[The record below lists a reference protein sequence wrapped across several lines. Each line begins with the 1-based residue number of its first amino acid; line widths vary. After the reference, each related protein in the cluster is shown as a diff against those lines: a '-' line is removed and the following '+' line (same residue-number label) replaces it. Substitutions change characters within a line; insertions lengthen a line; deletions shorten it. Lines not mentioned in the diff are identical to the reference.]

1 MQVNGRVQR
10 YLSWDGYTGKSVL
23 LIKPEE
29 QELIK
34 ASKYPNI
41 LVYGVCQ
48 RFVVGT
54 PVMCHGEYERNA
66 NGNIVF
72 KAKDIRLHPWS
83 KETTASYLQA
93 IGSLTKKQSEAVI
106 GIENL
111 ANLHNDPNATEKL
124 QQAGLPKDTADTLLT
139 QIKNN
144 ALFGDCLNFIVS
156 YGGTWSMAQ
165 KVFKKYQGN
174 ALELI
179 KKNPYRYGWD
189 AGLSIE
195 ACDEIAGAGM
205 LDYDLAGSRTATAI
219 RKAVAA
225 AATSGHVYTDIS
237 ECIKEVQKL
246 IPETPEQQIR
256 IVMGMS
262 ADEGLIYDST
272 SEEISDK
279 GLRTDEEDVG
289 KHLLRL
295 KSNARK
301 LRIDEDLIR
310 ETETKFSIRY
320 AKRQKDAIRLLE
332 QGGVC
337 IVTGG
342 PGTGKTTVLNGLIY
356 AYKKRNPT
364 GTVMLMAPTGRA
376 AQRMTESTRHE
387 ATTIHIAL
395 GFNPFDGLPYYSVT
409 NPLTADLIVVDEA
422 SMLDVE
428 LAAMLLKAVPS
439 GATVILVGDIHQLPP
454 VGPGNVLLDIIAS
467 NAVPCVKLAMVYRQG
482 EESSIVLNA
491 AKVNQGK
498 SDFITDK
505 DFQVCRKERAS
516 QCTAAVKEMF
526 CKYYDKNHPLDT
538 QVLCPTHK
546 GECGVSALNALLQA
560 IVNPKSASKPEI
572 RYGQRI
578 FRLGDKVIFTAN
590 NYRLGYY
597 NGDIGILS
605 AMTDTDVTV
614 DIQGKSLHLGGA
626 DLGDMLLAYCI
637 SIHKSQGS
645 EFKHAII
652 VMVGPTV
659 MMKRNLLYTAITR
672 AKKTVVLVDCA
683 DNSAKAAKNND
694 AIRRNTHLKE
704 YLNSS
709 ANR

>member
-1 MQVNGRVQR
+1 MQINGKVSK
-10 YLSWDGYTGKSVL
+10 YLSWDGYTGRSVFL
-23 LIKPEE
+23 MKPESD
-29 QELIK
+29 ELTK
-34 ASKYPNI
+34 HSRYPNI

-48 RFVVGT
+48 RFVVGS
-54 PVMCHGEYERNA
+54 P
-66 NGNIVF
+66 IVC
-72 KAKDIRLHPWS
+72 KGRVRSNKGGIVLDAKDVRLHPWS
-83 KETTASYLQA
+83 KETAMSYLQS
-93 IGSLTKKQSEAVI
+93 IGTLTKRQCEAVV
-106 GIENL
+106 GMENL
-111 ANLHNDPNATEKL
+111 TNLHNDPDAVDKL
-124 QQAGLPKDTADTLLT
+124 QRAGLTKEAADTLLI

-144 ALFGDCLNFIVS
+144 ALFGDCLNFISS
-156 YGGTWSMAQ
+156 YGGTWSMVQ

-174 ALELI
+174 TLELI

-189 AGLSIE
+189 AGLSLE
-195 ACDEIAGAGM
+195 ACDDIAGSGI
-205 LDYDLAGSRTATAI
+205 LDYDLTGSRIATAI
-219 RKAVAA
+219 HKAIAA
-225 AATSGHVYTDIS
+225 SATSGHVYTDIE
-237 ECIKEVQKL
+237 ECIKDVQKL

-262 ADEGLIYDST
+262 EDEGLVYNSA

-279 GLRTDEEDVG
+279 GLKTAEEDIG
-289 KHLLRL
+289 RHLLRL
-295 KSNARK
+295 KENARK
-301 LRIDEDLIR
+301 IRIGEDLIR
-310 ETETKFSIRY
+310 EAESEFSIRY
-320 AKRQKDAIRLLE
+320 AKRQKDAIQLLE
-332 QGGVC
+332 RGGVC

-342 PGTGKTTVLNGLIY
+342 PGTGKTTTLNGLIY
-356 AYKKRNPT
+356 AYKKVNPT

-376 AQRMTESTRHE
+376 AQRMAESTHHE

-395 GFNPFDGLPYYSVT
+395 GFNPFDSLPYHSAV

-428 LAAMLLKAVPS
+428 LASMLLKAVPS

-467 NAVPCVKLAMVYRQG
+467 GAIPCVKLAMVYRQG

-498 SDFITDK
+498 SDFVTDEE
-505 DFQVCRKERAS
+505 FQVFHKETVPM
-516 QCTAAVKEMF
+516 CTAAVKEVF
-526 CKYYDKNHPLDT
+526 CKYYDQEHPMDT

-546 GECGVSALNALLQA
+546 GECGVSALNTLLQA

-605 AMTDTDVTV
+605 AVSDMEVTV
-614 DIQGKSLHLGGA
+614 DLQGKSLHLGGA
-626 DLGDMLLAYCI
+626 DLEDMLLAYCI
-637 SIHKSQGS
+637 TIHKSQGS

-672 AKKTVVLVDCA
+672 AKKAVVLIDCA

-704 YLNSS
+704 YLS
-709 ANR
+709 RT